1 MNIRKG
7 ILAGAAAAVC
17 VGTASAAD
25 GSGLYIGAVAGSTD
39 FNYAPAANYSRNEF
53 TWSLFTGWQ
62 FNKYFAAE
70 LGYYKPDSITSSSP
84 GSSSKLSLHT
94 IATSLIGSYPI
105 GDKWSVFARF
115 GAGFPTVKNSV
126 TSNSLSGSWS
136 DSSTELHYGGGVVL
150 AVKQVRL
157 RLEYTRLETE
167 SYLDGNLISLGIVIP
182 IKK

>member
-1 MNIRKG
+1 MHIRKS
-7 ILAGAAAAVC
+7 ILAGAFAVVC
-17 VGTASAAD
+17 VGTASAAE
-25 GSGLYIGAVAGSTD
+25 GSGFYIGALAGSTD
-39 FNYAPAANYSRNEF
+39 FNYAPAADYSRKEF
-53 TWSLFTGWQ
+53 TWGLFTGWQ
-62 FNKYFAAE
+62 LNEYFAAE
-70 LGYYKPDSITSSSP
+70 LGYYKPASISSSAS

-105 GDKWSVFARF
+105 GDKWSVFARV

-136 DSSTELHYGGGVVL
+136 DSSTELHYGGGVAL
-150 AVKQVRL
+150 AVKQVQL

-182 IKK
+182 IRK